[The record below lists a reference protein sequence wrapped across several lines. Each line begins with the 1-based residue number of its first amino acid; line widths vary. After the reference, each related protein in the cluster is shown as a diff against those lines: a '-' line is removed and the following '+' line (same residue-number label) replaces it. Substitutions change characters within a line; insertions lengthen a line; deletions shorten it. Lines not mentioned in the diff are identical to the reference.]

1 MKKLKILRTV
11 LVRTRAMELLISYL
25 LFFLLSA
32 LIVTLAE
39 PEIHSYGQGLWYCYA
54 VMSTVGFGDL
64 VAVTLLGRLVSVLL
78 TLYSL
83 VIIALVTGV
92 IVNFYSQLIQL
103 RQKESLAAFADKLQR
118 LPELSREELEIMSE
132 QAKQFL
138 QNR

>member
-25 LFFLLSA
+25 LFFFLSA

-118 LPELSREELEIMSE
+118 LPELSREELEVMSE

>member
-25 LFFLLSA
+25 LFIFLSA
-32 LIVTLAE
+32 LIGTLAE